1 MSDSIRS
8 SLSSEELEWHYEQY
22 ENYILL
28 NRPSFIQ
35 EVNARDFDDTE
46 DCQSEDSN
54 VEGNILNINHS
65 SIFLCDISCNIVN
78 DICFKYIKFTTSNN
92 ICIFFSI
99 FVSQSSTILQKVL
112 FTKDL
117 IEGIHSILSASQIK
131 L

>member
-22 ENYILL
+22 ENYILP

-35 EVNARDFDDTE
+35 EVDARDFDDTE

-65 SIFLCDISCNIVN
+65 SI
-78 DICFKYIKFTTSNN
+78 
-92 ICIFFSI
+92 
-99 FVSQSSTILQKVL
+99 L
-112 FTKDL
+112 FM
-117 IEGIHSILSASQIK
+117 
-131 L
+131 